1 MKVNRQI
8 RMRPVA
14 QDGNPQA
21 VKYLGESAPK
31 ARGLC
36 SGISITNHKSQIRN
50 GQKGQSLLETAMMIV
65 VIFTIVFW
73 VFELG
78 WLMYT
83 YTVMADAANEGV
95 RYAVVRSGD
104 NTTAIQSYVT
114 SFAQTSLH
122 DVSSIS
128 VSVNYPNGT
137 APPNKVTVT
146 VTYTYVPWLSGY
158 ISTPTLHTYAEGNM
172 IR

>member
-1 MKVNRQI
+1 
-8 RMRPVA
+8 MRRHV
-14 QDGNPQA
+14 
-21 VKYLGESAPK
+21 PK
-31 ARGLC
+31 RF
-36 SGISITNHKSQIRN
+36 RN
-50 GQKGQSLLETAMMIV
+50 QRGQSLLETAMMIV

-114 SFAQTSLH
+114 TFAQTSLH
-122 DVSSIS
+122 DVSGIT
-128 VSVNYPNGT
+128 VNVNYPNGT
-137 APPNKVTVT
+137 APPNTVKVTVI
-146 VTYTYVPWLSGY
+146 YTYVPWLSGY
-158 ISTPTLHTYAEGNM
+158 ISTPTMQTFAEGKM